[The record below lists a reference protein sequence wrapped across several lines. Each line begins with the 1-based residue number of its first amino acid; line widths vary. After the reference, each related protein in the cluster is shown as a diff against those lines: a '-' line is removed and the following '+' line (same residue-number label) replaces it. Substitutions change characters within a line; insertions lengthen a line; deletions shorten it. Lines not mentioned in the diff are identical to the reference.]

1 MVFINGML
9 IPSICIQTNDI
20 IAKTLPL
27 LVNKAIIS
35 IDIKSKK
42 INYLLRSLT
51 FLKILTGK
59 LPQIKEN
66 RRFCKINNFL
76 NLHCEIWI
84 FICYSIISTNLN

>member
-1 MVFINGML
+1 ML
-9 IPSICIQTNDI
+9 TTNVCIQTNDL
-20 IAKTLPL
+20 IAKSLPL
-27 LVNKAIIS
+27 LVNKAIVS

-66 RRFCKINNFL
+66 RRFCKSNDVL
-76 NLHCEIWI
+76 NLHYEIAI
-84 FICYSIISTNLN
+84 FTWYSIILTNLN